1 MSKFKWRSG
10 FIATGITAL
19 ALGVAGPVSFA
30 AATPLPPVNPHHG
43 PHQGPG
49 LGNFPIQTPP
59 VPSSGTGSSS
69 GAASCN
75 NAPATP
81 PLPPIFHFPG
91 LPHANLPGMSSSG
104 TASSGTSSSGTASTH
119 VLGNA
124 NLFVPPAQPC
134 AVAQTRQLLRQGD
147 VKDAKLIT
155 AMEMTPQAVWLTG
168 GTPAQVETQVRTTMF
183 EAALQKSVPVFVAYD
198 IPGRDCAQYSAG
210 GALTETAYDAWI
222 SAVAAGIGQGKAV
235 VLLEP
240 DSLGLLPST
249 CSASNYPFT
258 DTERYAE
265 LNYGVN
271 VLEQDPQTSVYL
283 DGTHSA
289 WLGVGQ
295 IAQELVEAGV
305 QKAQGFFLNVSNYQP
320 TPQLIDYG
328 TWISDCIAF
337 ANDPEQ
343 GGWRLGH
350 YNYCAS
356 QYYPATASNF
366 STWSLS
372 TAWYAA
378 NMGTA
383 VATTHFV
390 IDTSRNGQGPNDM
403 SAYAN
408 SPYNQPASV
417 VSSLASGN
425 WCNPPGAGLGLAPTT
440 DTGVPLLDAYLWV
453 KTPGQSDGQCD
464 SAGGARAW
472 DYNDYTQPGWPT
484 TSSGQAAFDPL
495 WGMVD
500 PAAGAWFPQQALQL
514 VQNASPALSTK
525 GIPPMPMPGFGFGR
539 GPLLRGSL
547 RH

>member
-1 MSKFKWRSG
+1 
-10 FIATGITAL
+10 L
-19 ALGVAGPVSFA
+19 AVGLAMPISLASASPV
-30 AATPLPPVNPHHG
+30 PPVNPGHLHLQR
-43 PHQGPG
+43 PV
-49 LGNFPIQTPP
+49 LGH
-59 VPSSGTGSSS
+59 
-69 GAASCN
+69 
-75 NAPATP
+75 
-81 PLPPIFHFPG
+81 LPTI
-91 LPHANLPGMSSSG
+91 ALPGTSSSG
-104 TASSGTSSSGTASTH
+104 TSSSGTTSAPSSCNNTPQPPPMLHFPGFPHPQLPGTSSSGTSSSGTSSSGTSSSGTASTH
-119 VLGNA
+119 ALGNA
-124 NLFVPPAQPC
+124 KLFVPPVQRC
-134 AVAQTRQLLRQGD
+134 AIVQARHLLRHGD

-168 GTPAQVETQVRTTMF
+168 GTPAQVEAQVKTTMF
-183 EAALQKSVPVFVAYD
+183 EAAMQRSVPVFVAYN

-210 GALTETAYDAWI
+210 GALTESAYEAWI

-271 VLEQDPQTSVYL
+271 ALEQDPQTSVYL

-295 IAQELVEAGV
+295 ISQELVEAGV
-305 QKAQGFFLNVSNYQP
+305 QRAQGFFLNVSNYQP
-320 TPQLIDYG
+320 TPELIDYG

-350 YNYCAS
+350 YGYCTS
-356 QYYPATASNF
+356 QYYPATQSNF
-366 STWSLS
+366 STWGLS

-403 SAYAN
+403 STYAAA
-408 SPYNQPASV
+408 PYNQPASV
-417 VSSLASGN
+417 VSALASGN

-514 VQNASPALSTK
+514 AQNASPALPTT
-525 GIPPMPMPGFGFGR
+525 GVPALPMPGFGIPRLGHFR
-539 GPLLRGSL
+539 R
-547 RH
+547 